1 MFVAVNCAIFA
12 LIATVASIDAQN
24 LVIGVCSGV
33 LAVLAA
39 VMVGS
44 GVGFVGKYI
53 LDRRYVFRIVVA

>member
-24 LVIGVCSGV
+24 LIIGVWDGV
-33 LAVLAA
+33 LAVLVA
-39 VMVGS
+39 VMVDS

-53 LDRRYVFRIVVA
+53 LDRRYIFRMAAA